1 MMYICSNKNKQIEI
15 MTNSTIVSAEVL
27 SILDSSKNVSLEL
40 EELGFDNDVL
50 LEVQDWK
57 LEGYTNIEISEK
69 IILYVNVMDLN
80 TIARWIRRKNKK

>member
-1 MMYICSNKNKQIEI
+1 
-15 MTNSTIVSAEVL
+15 MTNSTIVSAKVL

>member
-1 MMYICSNKNKQIEI
+1 MYICSNKNKQIEI